1 MKTISFFTT
10 LFLTSVCYSAEDTGK
25 ICMHIPERGAET
37 VIVEHNCKKGDIIQI
52 NKLHVPRL
60 CDFNTAVVNLEGRDQ
75 FVCVYLG
82 EQRAIREGTN

>member
-1 MKTISFFTT
+1 MKIISFFTA
-10 LFLTSVCYSAEDTGK
+10 LLLASVCYGAEDAGK

-37 VIVEHNCKKGDIIQI
+37 TIVERNCKKGDIIQI
-52 NKLHVPRL
+52 NKQHVPRL

-82 EQRAIREGTN
+82 GQRAVREGTN